1 MSVDASLELG
11 DLELE
16 LGGTLP
22 HARLA
27 YRTHGT
33 LSPARDNAILFPHQY
48 SATQS
53 SLDPWIEPGRP
64 LDPTRWF
71 VICPGQLGNGVS
83 SSPSTAAGEFGSL
96 TIGDDVVAQRA
107 LVDALGVERLVLVLG
122 FSMGAQQAYEW
133 AVRFPDMVARLA
145 AFAGLAR
152 TTPLNGLI
160 VAAAENA
167 LRSGGRF
174 EHGRFWAATAL
185 SAELFCNESWRSA
198 GFESVEELLRQLFDD
213 DFAGL
218 DPRDL
223 LCQLGK
229 WKRADVTRFAGGDL
243 AAALGRVKAQTVV
256 APFSRDALFPVRDCE
271 AEQKLITGAEL
282 RVIESPWGHFA
293 WGVTEAEIREIDGV
307 VRYIISR

>member
-1 MSVDASLELG
+1 MPADASLELG
-11 DLELE
+11 NLELE

-22 HARLA
+22 GARLG

-33 LSPARDNAILFPHQY
+33 LSPERDNAILFAHQY
-48 SATQS
+48 SATPA
-53 SLDPWIEPGRP
+53 SLDAWIAPGRP

-71 VICPGQLGNGVS
+71 VICPGQLGNGLS
-83 SSPSTAAGEFGSL
+83 SSPSTAAGEFTSL

-107 LVDALGVERLVLVLG
+107 LVDALGIEQLALVLG

-133 AVRFPDMVARLA
+133 AVRFPEMVARLA

-152 TTPLNGLI
+152 TTTLNGLI

-167 LRSGGRF
+167 LRSGGLH
-174 EHGRFWAATAL
+174 EHARFWAATAL
-185 SAELFCNESWRSA
+185 SAELFWNEAWRPA
-198 GFESVEELLRQLFDD
+198 GFESVDDLVRRLFDD

-229 WKRADVTRFAGGDL
+229 WKLADVARHTDGDL
-243 AAALGRVKAQTVV
+243 AAALGRVTARTVV
-256 APFSRDALFPVRDCE
+256 APFSHDALFPAGDCE
-271 AEQKLITGAEL
+271 AERRLISDAVL

-293 WGVTEAEIREIDGV
+293 WGMTDAEVRQIDGV
-307 VRYIISR
+307 LSYIISR